1 MNKDYEEDIE
11 FNVGFGKTEE
21 EQFVINFELE
31 KGNRF
36 YYKKIVKEIKKLY
49 ANCLV
54 WLIYYSLL

>member
-1 MNKDYEEDIE
+1 MNKDYEDDIE
-11 FNVGFGKTEE
+11 LNVCFGKTEE

-36 YYKKIVKEIKKLY
+36 YYKKIIKEIKKLY

-54 WLIYYSLL
+54 